1 MVTSLCDRVLWLD
14 RGAVRAAGPARDVC
28 RRYEAALSLEST
40 EQNEGF
46 RIGGR
51 GWRETPSGEAPAQA
65 PRADMRV
72 PADFDADAPLDAA
85 GGAVIDRIGVFSS
98 GTPRRVLSGGEDV
111 ELRIECHAERPLA
124 RPTVG
129 FMLRDRLGQG
139 VFGDHTYAAGGTAP
153 AALEAGQGFS
163 ASFRFRFPYLL
174 SGEYA
179 MEAAVYEG
187 TPTHN
192 RMLARLHDAAF
203 LSMQSRDPGGGL
215 VNISAS
221 SIRLSVEG
229 EEPVPS
235 LAAGMPGKQI
245 ARQP

>member
-1 MVTSLCDRVLWLD
+1 
-14 RGAVRAAGPARDVC
+14 
-28 RRYEAALSLEST
+28 
-40 EQNEGF
+40 
-46 RIGGR
+46 
-51 GWRETPSGEAPAQA
+51 
-65 PRADMRV
+65 
-72 PADFDADAPLDAA
+72 
-85 GGAVIDRIGVFSS
+85 
-98 GTPRRVLSGGEDV
+98 
-111 ELRIECHAERPLA
+111 
-124 RPTVG
+124 
-129 FMLRDRLGQG
+129 MLRDRLGQG
-139 VFGDHTYAAGGTAP
+139 VFGDHTYAGGGTAP

-187 TPTHN
+187 APMHN

-203 LSMQSRDPGGGL
+203 LSMQSRHPGGGL

-235 LAAGMPGKQI
+235 LAAGMPGEQI